1 MNASKLTSKS
11 VGAGLLTAIVAS
23 LCCITPVL
31 SLLAGVSGIA
41 ASFSWMEPFR
51 PYLIVLTVGVL
62 GFAWYQKLKSRTTKQ
77 IECACEPVQSG
88 GGEDEKPSFWQS
100 KLFLGSVTVFAI
112 VMLSF
117 PVYSH
122 IFYPDIQIS
131 QAETFLEPVKYE
143 FEITGMTC
151 TGCEAHVKHEIAKL
165 SGINILEVS
174 HEKGN
179 AIVAFDNILTN
190 IDSIAAAI
198 NLTGY
203 KVKSKKELK

>member
-1 MNASKLTSKS
+1 MNASKLSSKS

-51 PYLIVLTVGVL
+51 PYLIALTIGVL
-62 GFAWYQKLKSRTTKQ
+62 GFAWYQKLKPLTAEQ
-77 IECACEPVQSG
+77 IECACPG
-88 GGEDEKPSFWQS
+88 GGEDDKPSFWQS
-100 KLFLGSVTVFAI
+100 KLLLGLVTVFAI
-112 VMLSF
+112 VILSF

-122 IFYPDIQIS
+122 IFYPDTQIS
-131 QAETFLEPVKYE
+131 QAETFLEPIKYE

-151 TGCEAHVKHEIAKL
+151 AGCEVHVKHEITKL
-165 SGINILEVS
+165 PGISTLEVS
-174 HEKGN
+174 HENGN
-179 AIVAFDNILTN
+179 AIVAFDNTRTN

-203 KVKSKKELK
+203 KVKSQKELK